1 MPKNAKRRFV
11 GLDTME
17 VSLVDSPANEVEFL
31 VVKNTEEPS
40 MSATAAKKQR
50 EVEVDDDES
59 SDVSKALAHVDGIVA
74 KITALVSKNEK
85 KAPAEGGEGSDDNDS
100 DTDETETD
108 DAADTEKAAAK
119 SLKSVLAKC
128 GMDPTLA
135 KTVYSSLKAAGFD
148 LTSKGGG
155 FPFPPKP
162 KGKGAKPAEDDDEE
176 DDDKSKKTKKNK
188 VEELTDE
195 ADAPLTMA
203 MLATAVQKAA
213 AFTPARIKALTDAQ
227 EILKLVLEAVT
238 PGTSPD
244 SKVPAVSSHGN
255 QSGVRSL
262 TEPNTKPSVPTMKSA
277 DSDPEVVKLIKSLAG
292 AVDGLVDRVQAIEKA
307 RPGSNSV
314 ADEGGTDTNVQKA
327 AMWKG
332 VL

>member
-1 MPKNAKRRFV
+1 MPKDAKRRFV
-11 GLDTME
+11 GLDTQE

-31 VVKNTEEPS
+31 VVKNDTEDQR
-40 MSATAAKKQR
+40 MSATAKKQR
-50 EVEVDDDES
+50 EAEGGDDNDES

-74 KITALVSKNEK
+74 KITQLVTKGERPA
-85 KAPAEGGEGSDDNDS
+85 APAEGGDDSDDDDS
-100 DTDETETD
+100 ETKET
-108 DAADTEKAAAK
+108 DTEKAAK

-128 GMDPTLA
+128 GMDATMS
-135 KTVYSSLKAAGFD
+135 KTVYASLKAAGFD
-148 LTSKGGG
+148 LSSKASAEKGA
-155 FPFPPKP
+155 FPFPPKKP
-162 KGKGAKPAEDDDEE
+162 KGKAGADDEE
-176 DDDKSKKTKKNK
+176 DDDEKPAKTKKS
-188 VEELTDE
+188 VELVDE

-255 QSGVRSL
+255 QSGIDDL
-262 TEPNTKPSVPTMKSA
+262 TKPNTKPSVPTMKSA
-277 DSDPEVVKLIKSLAG
+277 DSDHEVVKLIKSLAG

-314 ADEGGTDTNVQKA
+314 ADEGGTDSNVQKSS
-327 AMWKG
+327 MWKG